1 MTREKWMKPILKS
14 VSCPF
19 QRFARAVGLILALLG
34 AQELVVVHAAEP
46 DPPANTKNKSS
57 LKSIHKDLVR
67 DAVELAKAASKNA
80 YCPYSKFKVGA
91 VIVHDDGTLDA
102 GCNVENASY
111 GLTVCAERNAV
122 FQGVAK
128 GRRSIQ
134 LVVVY
139 TPTKKPTA
147 PCGACR
153 QVLNEFGPRAS
164 VLCVC
169 DSDEVIESTVAEL
182 LPQAFGPKNLEK
194 W

>member
-1 MTREKWMKPILKS
+1 MKAILGTIRCS
-14 VSCPF
+14 F
-19 QRFARAVGLILALLG
+19 QRLVRAVGLFLALLG

-46 DPPANTKNKSS
+46 DPPANTKNKNS
-57 LKSIHKDLVR
+57 LKSISKDLVR

-91 VIVHDDGTLDA
+91 AIVHDDGTLDA

-128 GRRSIQ
+128 GHRSIQ

-182 LPQAFGPKNLEK
+182 LPQAFGPGNLEK
-194 W
+194 